1 MGSCER
7 LRDPAERSRIK
18 DESPCLVP
26 VTCLCAWELAV
37 SADSYK
43 GTVGHTK
50 DWYTATLILPHLQGG
65 ETFSEPPAWLT
76 GARSAFPERSQ
87 GLGITTSAWALPSC
101 MCPGLWWEGQALTK
115 LRPPALICTPVM
127 GRGPPPQPSPVD
139 PLCLPRVL
147 PPPLKPWSQ
156 SSYRRVP
163 SAQRLPG

>member
-1 MGSCER
+1 MGRCER

-76 GARSAFPERSQ
+76 GVRSASPERRQ
-87 GLGITTSAWALPSC
+87 GLGITTSAIPQGLGSPQLHVSWAVVGRAGTDQTAATCSHMYPSHGERS
-101 MCPGLWWEGQALTK
+101 P
-115 LRPPALICTPVM
+115 TPTTS
-127 GRGPPPQPSPVD
+127 R
-139 PLCLPRVL
+139 
-147 PPPLKPWSQ
+147 
-156 SSYRRVP
+156 
-163 SAQRLPG
+163 